1 MSSQDWKDKNSNYK
15 IKVSSSTVA
24 KLRKGTK
31 ASNIAAANKAGA
43 SAEYKEAVR
52 RFYGKN
58 SVSSTTTKTPVKPP
72 VTKTPGGKPI
82 YVPTDR
88 SPKGPDI
95 SRGNPKPTPAE
106 IAAGKKAKKDGNKAK
121 LTPNNRE
128 GRKPG
133 LGSPKPSPGP
143 GGRKPAPPRGGP
155 GSKPRPP
162 KKGQTPNQREG
173 RRTVPSSP
181 KPSGGPGNKMPKRP
195 SGGPG
200 AKPKSPKVPVI
211 QRGNPKPTQ
220 AQMDRARRARIS
232 GQAGSISGTR
242 SEQKK
247 PTQSQLNVIKNK
259 KIADKKRAEAY
270 KQRNK
275 MGTGTNTTKD
285 KISGDRYRRSI

>member
-1 MSSQDWKDKNSNYK
+1 MVSTSSQDWKNKNSNYN

-31 ASNIAAANKAGA
+31 ASNIAAANKPGA

-88 SPKGPDI
+88 SPKGPSL
-95 SRGNPKPTPAE
+95 SRGNPKPTPSE
-106 IAAGKKAKKDGNKAK
+106 IAAGKKAKDKAKEKAKTK

-128 GRKPG
+128 
-133 LGSPKPSPGP
+133 
-143 GGRKPAPPRGGP
+143 
-155 GSKPRPP
+155 
-162 KKGQTPNQREG
+162 N

-220 AQMDRARRARIS
+220 AQMDRAKRARIS
-232 GQAGSISGTR
+232 GQAGSVSSTR

-247 PTQSQLNVIKNK
+247 PTQSQLNAIKNK

-275 MGTGTNTTKD
+275 MGTGTNTSKD